1 MESRL
6 APGLKLRPARTED
19 AGAIA
24 RLMAA
29 ADEAEGLDP
38 WVTETDVAEDLN
50 DPDLRLETD
59 TWVFED
65 AGDLVGYGELWNAHE
80 EAADAIEAQGW
91 TAPTHLGRGIGS
103 TIIELTETAARQAAE
118 RFTKRPVLLRNF
130 IWADN
135 SAARALLDAR
145 GYEVVRHFFHMAID
159 LTDLPAPPPVPEG
172 LELRSLDPSRDK
184 EPLHALIVHAFSKH
198 WNWSPLS
205 LDNFWRRIVD
215 RDDFDPELTLVVEEG
230 GRLVGTSINA
240 TKVGQGWVNDL
251 AVHEDARGRGIGE
264 LLLRHSFERFRTK
277 GWSKV
282 GLGLDSSNATG
293 ALRLYQRVGMHV
305 TRQFDAL
312 EKEVSA

>member
-6 APGLKLRPARTED
+6 APGLEVRPARADD
-19 AGAIA
+19 AGAIT
-24 RLMAA
+24 RLMA
-29 ADEAEGLDP
+29 DEFEGLDP

-50 DPDLRLETD
+50 DPDLDLETD
-59 TWVFED
+59 TWVIED
-65 AGDLVGYGELWNAHE
+65 AGVLVGYGELWNAREE
-80 EAADAIEAQGW
+80 EADALEAQGW
-91 TAPTHLGRGIGS
+91 TAPTHRGRGIGS
-103 TIIELTETAARQAAE
+103 TIVELTETAARQAAR

-135 SAARALLDAR
+135 TAARALLEAR
-145 GYEVVRHFFHMAID
+145 GYEVVRHFFHMAIEV
-159 LTDLPAPPPVPEG
+159 TDLPAPPAVPDG
-172 LELRSLDPSRDK
+172 LVLRSLDPSRDK

-215 RDDFDPELTLVVEEG
+215 RDDFEPELTLVVEEG
-230 GRLVGTSINA
+230 GRLVGASINA

-305 TRQFDAL
+305 TRQFDAF
-312 EKEVSA
+312 EKEVSV